1 MGLTRLDKKTR
12 DSLIMLIDSK
22 IDNAY
27 MIKAGVDKK
36 SFDIMDKST
45 MMMKT
50 AIAKCDFYIYGG
62 KMHFFNGMYYEGIE
76 HDEYEYIL
84 DAVMDKR
91 GVPASEVFRNGI
103 YKACWRKV
111 IGNNVEKAN
120 RSLVCFSN
128 GVVNFEEEFPVL
140 KPHNPRYPV
149 FFQLPYPYNERATCP
164 LWEKFLSE
172 VLPDETLRANLQ
184 EFLGLVFVNRSQAMV
199 ETMMWLHGNGAN
211 GKSVIFNTIMG
222 VLGRRNITN
231 FDIMDLT
238 SGGQKE
244 RNIANINGKLL
255 NYCSDVDS
263 KTIMSDSIKALIS
276 GEPMMGRPLYKEGFT
291 VYDIP
296 LMMGNTNR
304 VPYFKENSDAWL
316 RRIRP
321 IPFEV
326 TIEEKDQDKTLSD
339 KLAKE
344 YSGILNWILLGRH
357 RMIKQDFHF
366 TDSPR
371 IEGFL
376 RSYRNM
382 GNNVKQFEEYLG
394 CTPSPK
400 NPFDGGKV
408 VSVETLYYK
417 YLTWAEMVKSRIG
430 EQKMTS
436 QGFVRAFGELGYL
449 KQKGTYGWMFRYFG
463 KVTIDEFDITPD
475 K

>member
-1 MGLTRLDKKTR
+1 MRLDKKTR
-12 DSLIMLIDSK
+12 DMLIRMIDSN
-22 IDNAY
+22 IEDIHMVRA
-27 MIKAGVDKK
+27 AVDKK
-36 SFDIMDKST
+36 GLDVMDKST
-45 MMMKT
+45 MMMKN
-50 AIAKCDFYIYGG
+50 AISKCDFYIYGG
-62 KMHFFNGMYYEGIE
+62 KMHFFNGMYYEGLE

-84 DAVMDKR
+84 DEVMDKR

-111 IGNNVEKAN
+111 IGNNVDRAN

-128 GVVNFEEEFPVL
+128 GVVNFEEEIPIL
-140 KPHNPRYPV
+140 KPHNPRFPV

-172 VLPDETLRANLQ
+172 VLPDESLRKNLQ
-184 EFLGLVFVNRSQAMV
+184 EFLGLIFVNRSQANV

-222 VLGRRNITN
+222 VLGRRNVTN
-231 FDIMDLT
+231 FDILDLT
-238 SGGQKE
+238 SGAQKE

-263 KTIMSDSIKALIS
+263 KTIMNDSIKALIS
-276 GEPMMGRPLYKEGFT
+276 GEPMTGRPLYKEAFT

-296 LMMGNTNR
+296 LLMGNTNR

-326 TIEEKDQDKTLSD
+326 TIAENRQDKTLTD
-339 KLAKE
+339 KLSKE
-344 YSGILNWILLGRH
+344 YSGILNWILLGRM
-357 RMIKQDFHF
+357 RIMRQKFHF
-366 TDSPR
+366 TKSAKIDA
-371 IEGFL
+371 FL
-376 RSYRNM
+376 RSYKNM
-382 GNNVKQFEEYLG
+382 GNNVKQFEDYLG
-394 CTPSPK
+394 ISPSPK
-400 NPFDGGKV
+400 NPFDSGRTV
-408 VSVETLYYK
+408 AIETLYYK

-436 QGFVRAFGELGYL
+436 QGFVRSFGELGYL
-449 KQKGTYGWMFRYFG
+449 KQKGPYGWVFRYFG
-463 KVTIDEFDITPD
+463 KKAIDEFEIEEDNV
-475 K
+475 